1 MMTDLSDYEKK
12 RLENIKRNAAFLTQ
26 LGFDPVVKHE
36 YETTKE
42 KNNEALFKQ
51 QKKSAT
57 QKRKLDEIV
66 PTRSSQRLRKMDA
79 EVAARKELLPEVADS
94 PQTKKKVTT
103 TTPTHSSSSSYVDYE
118 LMPESSEELDDHE
131 FQVYVILRAWRL
143 KTSRELDI
151 EPYKVC
157 QNRTIAE
164 LVRRRRNDARWAH
177 RRRHGYI
184 SADLVECWGIGP
196 NKARPDGFG
205 VQMAELMD
213 SNEDIE
219 SHLRASREGKVISP
233 TDNDDT
239 PSDDIIGQ
247 VEIKEEAQK

>member
-1 MMTDLSDYEKK
+1 MSDLSDYEKK

-42 KNNEALFKQ
+42 KNNEALLKQ

-66 PTRSSQRLRKMDA
+66 PTRSSQRLRK
-79 EVAARKELLPEVADS
+79 ELLPPEVAES

-103 TTPTHSSSSSYVDYE
+103 TPTHSSSSSSYVDYE

-164 LVRRRRNDARWAH
+164 LVRRRRNDAQWA
-177 RRRHGYI
+177 RRHGYI

-219 SHLRASREGKVISP
+219 SHLRASRQGKVMSP